1 MTSIRQMKRHF
12 KKSTSCLF
20 DGKASKVTW
29 TFGDETAKV
38 LVMVGLR
45 RKLHVIIS
53 KTYLRRVLEV
63 QKTKK
68 LEAKKGGRL

>member
-12 KKSTSCLF
+12 KKNTSCLF
-20 DGKASKVTW
+20 GGYASKVTW
-29 TFGDETAKV
+29 TFSDETAKV
-38 LVMVGLR
+38 LVMVGTR
-45 RKLHVIIS
+45 RKLHVIVS
-53 KTYLRRVLEV
+53 KIYLRRVLEV